1 MTRDQ
6 LRQLEVWWIMRP
18 YQAVDFAEAAYQ
30 AGVWERAA
38 RRSDYL
44 ETKLLD
50 PWAHQRFL
58 EEQAAG
64 TRRRLGLSPAS
75 YRRRSEL
82 RERDV
87 IQIRQMHAGG
97 ATLAAI
103 SRAFR
108 ISRTTASRLVRGKS
122 FAAVDGPT
130 RRLLPRGARV
140 PRGAA
145 HCRAKLTPE
154 LVCQVLA
161 MAGTLRAIGAAVGL
175 DKRTVAK
182 IRSGETWLQRERAG
196 ACHA

>member
-6 LRQLEVWWIMRP
+6 IRQLEVWSLMRP
-18 YQAVDFAEAAYQ
+18 YQPADFAEAAYQ

-38 RRSDYL
+38 RRSEYL

-50 PWAHQRFL
+50 PWAYQRSL

-87 IQIRQMHAGG
+87 VQIRQMHAHG

-108 ISRTTASRLVRGKS
+108 VDRTTASRIVRGKA
-122 FAAVDGPT
+122 FADANGPT
-130 RRLLPRGARV
+130 RRALPRGAAV

-145 HCRAKLTPE
+145 HPRAKLTQE
-154 LVCQVLA
+154 LVERVA
-161 MAGTLRAIGAAVGL
+161 GMDGTLRAIGAAVGL

-182 IRSGETWLQRERAG
+182 IKRGESWVQRERVR
-196 ACHA
+196 HA

>member
-6 LRQLEVWWIMRP
+6 IRQLEVWHLMRP
-18 YQAVDFAEAAYQ
+18 YQPADFAEAAYQ

-38 RRSDYL
+38 RRGEYL

-50 PWAHQRFL
+50 PWAYQRSL

-64 TRRRLGLSPAS
+64 TRRRLGLSPAP

-87 IQIRQMHAGG
+87 VQIRQMHAHG

-130 RRLLPRGARV
+130 RRVLPRGARA

-154 LVCQVLA
+154 LVAQVLA
-161 MAGTLRAIGAAVGL
+161 TPGTLRAIGAALGL
-175 DKRTVAK
+175 DKRTIAK
-182 IRSGETWLQRERAG
+182 IKRGESWVQREQVR
-196 ACHA
+196 HA